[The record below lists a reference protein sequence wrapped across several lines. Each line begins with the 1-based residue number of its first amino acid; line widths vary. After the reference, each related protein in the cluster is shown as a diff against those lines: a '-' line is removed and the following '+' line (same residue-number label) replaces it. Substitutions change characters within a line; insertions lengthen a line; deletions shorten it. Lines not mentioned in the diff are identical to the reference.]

1 MNDTILTTAQAAKK
15 LNVTPRRVRALIERG
30 QLPATRHGRD
40 WVIYAHDLARL
51 ERRPYHK
58 MHNP

>member
-1 MNDTILTTAQAAKK
+1 MDNRLLTTAQAAQK

-30 QLPATRHGRD
+30 QLLATRHGRD
-40 WVIYAHDLARL
+40 WVIFAHDLARL

-58 MHNP
+58 THNP